1 MEINFEYLSQLIGY
15 LSVIG
20 GTVWAIIKYMKKVYD
35 WIMVQINTINNIQ
48 TSIAKIDADVGF
60 LKKELQ
66 HNGGSSLKD
75 YVSRLETELI
85 KQEKR
90 QKALIQD
97 LVYGAF
103 ETDST
108 GKVIY
113 VNRTYCRI
121 TGRTPDELI
130 GSGWLNCISSEK
142 REDIDK
148 KWDTTIKEN
157 RELHETFSFI
167 IPTGG
172 TIEVMFSVT
181 PMFNRK
187 NVLIGYFGTV
197 SPIS

>member
-1 MEINFEYLSQLIGY
+1 MVGY

-20 GTVWAIIKYMKKVYD
+20 GVLWTVIRYMKKIYD
-35 WIMVQINTINNIQ
+35 WIMVQITAINNIQ
-48 TSIAKIDADVGF
+48 SSIAKIDTDVGF

-85 KQEKR
+85 KQENR

-108 GKVIY
+108 GKVVY

-121 TGRTPDELI
+121 TGRTPDELL
-130 GSGWLNCISSEK
+130 GSGWLNCVSSEK
-142 REDIDK
+142 QSDIAK
-148 KWDTTIKEN
+148 KWEITLKDN
-157 RELHETFSFI
+157 RELQDVFSFI
-167 IPTGG
+167 VPTGG
-172 TIEVMFSVT
+172 TIQVSFSVT

-187 NVLIGYFGTV
+187 GVLIGYFGTV
-197 SPIS
+197 SPTI